1 MAEITAGLV
10 KQLREMTGAGMM
22 DCKRALQENDANM
35 DAAQDWLR
43 TKGLSAAAKK
53 AGRSATEG
61 LVGVLTDGNC
71 GVAVEINSET
81 DFVARNE
88 TFQAFARQVTE
99 LAMGVKGD
107 MDALSACDFPG
118 TGRTVAEE
126 LSHNIATIGENM
138 SLRRSGGLCVE
149 QGVVAGYVHNK
160 LADGLG
166 TIGVLVALESAGDAT
181 KVAALGKQLAMHVA
195 AASPL
200 WLDTADVDPAVLER
214 ERNVLGEKAR
224 ESGRPD
230 DIVEKMVEGGVRK
243 FYEESVLLRQVFVMD
258 NKTKI
263 AEVLEGAAADTGAPV
278 KITGFV
284 RFALGE
290 GVEKSEE

>member
-22 DCKRALQENDANM
+22 DCKKALLESDGDL

-43 TKGLSAAAKK
+43 TKGLSSAAKK

-61 LVGVLTDGNC
+61 LVGVLTDEKC

-88 TFQAFARQVTE
+88 TFQAFARNVTKVALE
-99 LAMGVKGD
+99 VGGD
-107 MDALSACDFPG
+107 LEKLKAANYPD
-118 TGRTVAEE
+118 TGRTVEEE
-126 LSHNIATIGENM
+126 LTHMIATIGENM
-138 SLRRSGGLCVE
+138 SLRRSAGLCVE

-160 LADGLG
+160 LAEGLG
-166 TIGVLVALESAGDAT
+166 RIGVLVALQSGGDAERL
-181 KVAALGKQLAMHVA
+181 AALGKQLAMHVA

-200 WLDTADVDPAVLER
+200 WLDIADVDSAALER

-243 FYEESVLLRQVFVMD
+243 FYEENVLLRQVFVMD
-258 NKTKI
+258 NKTSI
-263 AEVLEGAAADTGAPV
+263 AKVLEDAAADAGAPV
-278 KITGFV
+278 AIAGFV

-290 GVEKSEE
+290 GAEKSGE

>member
-1 MAEITAGLV
+1 MADITAGLV

-22 DCKRALQENDANM
+22 DCKKALQENDANM

-43 TKGLSAAAKK
+43 TKGLSTAAKK

-88 TFQAFARQVTE
+88 IFQAFAARVTE
-99 LAMGVKGD
+99 QALRVKGD
-107 MDALSACDFPG
+107 MEALSASDFPG
-118 TGRTVAEE
+118 TGRTIAEE
-126 LSHNIATIGENM
+126 LTHNIATIGENM

-149 QGVVAGYVHNK
+149 QGVVAAYVHNK
-160 LADGLG
+160 LAEGLG
-166 TIGVLVALESAGDAT
+166 KIGVLVALESEGNTDQ
-181 KVAALGKQLAMHVA
+181 VAALGKQLAMHVA

-200 WLDTADVDPAVLER
+200 WLDTADVDPGVLER

-224 ESGRPD
+224 ESGKPE

-243 FYEESVLLRQVFVMD
+243 FYEENVLLQQVFVMD

-263 AEVLEGAAADTGAPV
+263 AKVLENAAADTGAPV
-278 KITGFV
+278 KIAGFV

-290 GVEKSEE
+290 GLEKSEE

>member
-1 MAEITAGLV
+1 MADITAGLV

-22 DCKRALQENDANM
+22 DCKKALQENDANLES
-35 DAAQDWLR
+35 AQDWLR

-61 LVGVLTDGNC
+61 LVGVLTDGTC

-88 TFQAFARQVTE
+88 TFQAFASQVTE

-107 MDALSACDFPG
+107 MEALRACDFPG
-118 TGRTVAEE
+118 TGRTVDEE
-126 LSHNIATIGENM
+126 LTHNIATIGENM

-149 QGVVAGYVHNK
+149 NGVVADYVHNK
-160 LADGLG
+160 LGEGLG
-166 TIGVLVALESAGDAT
+166 KIGVLVALESAGDAD
-181 KVAALGKQLAMHVA
+181 KLAALGKQVAMHVA

-200 WLDTADVDPAVLER
+200 WLDTDDVDPAVLER

-224 ESGRPD
+224 ESGRPE

-243 FYEESVLLRQVFVMD
+243 FYEENVLLRQVFVMD

-263 AEVLEGAAADTGAPV
+263 AEVLENAAADVGGPV
-278 KITGFV
+278 KLAGFI

-290 GVEKSEE
+290 GLEK